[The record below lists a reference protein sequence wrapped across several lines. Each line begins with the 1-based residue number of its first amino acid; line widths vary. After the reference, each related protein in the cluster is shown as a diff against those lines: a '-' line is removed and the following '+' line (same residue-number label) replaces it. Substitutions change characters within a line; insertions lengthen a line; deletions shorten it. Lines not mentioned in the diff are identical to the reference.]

1 MELVSQVDYSTLESR
16 YFYVN
21 PAFPDSRLSPVFNDS
36 ALALQWR
43 GRVGQENFG
52 DYQALLEQYQS
63 IIDGS
68 RVVLPVSH
76 AHAHAMIQAAN
87 LYLRDNL

>member
-1 MELVSQVDYSTLESR
+1 MELIHEVDYSTLEQR

-21 PAFPDSRLSPVFNDS
+21 PAFPDSRLSPVFSDS

-52 DYQALLEQYQS
+52 DYQALKTQYDALV
-63 IIDGS
+63 DGS
-68 RVVLPVSH
+68 RVVIPVNH
-76 AHAHAMIQAAN
+76 QHAHAMIRIAER
-87 LYLRDNL
+87 YLKDNL

>member
-1 MELVSQVDYSTLESR
+1 MELVEEVDYSTLESR

-21 PAFPDSRLSPVFNDS
+21 PAFPDSRLSPVFSDS

-52 DYQALLEQYQS
+52 DYQALLERYQS
-63 IIDGS
+63 LIDGS
-68 RVVLPVSH
+68 EVVLPVSH
-76 AHAHAMIQAAN
+76 KHAHAMIRVAN